1 MKIAVL
7 TNEDLRAELLSNGVQ
22 SELEIVY
29 VDSVSDFLKEDA
41 DAYLDFLFKNEKQRM
56 ETLQKLLP
64 KLVIINSVKDT
75 LQETNSSFIRIN
87 AWPTF
92 LKSSLIEASAAE
104 EKREEAEKIF
114 SFFNK
119 KLEWLPDEVG
129 FITPRVISMIINEA
143 FFSLEEKLSSKE
155 EIDTAMKLGTNY
167 PFGPFEWADK
177 IGKEKIVQLLKKLS
191 RHQKRYEPA
200 PLLLKSISE

>member
-7 TNEDLRAELLSNGVQ
+7 TNEDLKAELLSNGVQ

-29 VDSVSDFLKEDA
+29 VESVNDFLKKDA
-41 DAYLDFLFKNEKQRM
+41 DAYIDLLFENEKQRI
-56 ETLQKLLP
+56 EVLQKLLP
-64 KLVIINSVKDT
+64 KTIIINSVKDT
-75 LQETNSSFIRIN
+75 LQETYSSFIRIN

-92 LKSSLIEASAAE
+92 LKSSLIEASVIEGKAE
-104 EKREEAEKIF
+104 DAEKIF

-119 KLEWLPDEVG
+119 KLEWLPDEIG

-155 EIDTAMKLGTNY
+155 EIDTARS
-167 PFGPFEWADK
+167 WAL
-177 IGKEKIVQLLKKLS
+177 IILS
-191 RHQKRYEPA
+191 
-200 PLLLKSISE
+200 